1 MGGVYPSFFFSLLL
15 ATWLGGQET
24 HCKALSQ
31 ELNTDPVD
39 LDKFRQDSLA
49 AHNSYRAKH
58 GVAALKIS
66 AELNALAQEW
76 AEKLIAEYKFGDS
89 LPHRGPGGPGENI
102 YTSIGMAAQEQAQ
115 GAVDNWYSEIK
126 DYTYGKEPSTG
137 GSEIVHFTQVVWKGS
152 TVVVVANYS
161 PPGNVRGQYAENV
174 PPPR

>member
-1 MGGVYPSFFFSLLL
+1 MGTRGFDLFGRSLQFFSTMGVYPSFFFSLLL
-15 ATWLGGQET
+15 AARLGGQET
-24 HCKALSQ
+24 HCKALSK

-76 AEKLIAEYKFGDS
+76 AEKLIAE
-89 LPHRGPGGPGENI
+89 
-102 YTSIGMAAQEQAQ
+102 
-115 GAVDNWYSEIK
+115 IK

-137 GSEIVHFTQVVWKGS
+137 GSEIGHFTQVVWKGSTEVGVGVAQEGS

-174 PPPR
+174 PPPQ